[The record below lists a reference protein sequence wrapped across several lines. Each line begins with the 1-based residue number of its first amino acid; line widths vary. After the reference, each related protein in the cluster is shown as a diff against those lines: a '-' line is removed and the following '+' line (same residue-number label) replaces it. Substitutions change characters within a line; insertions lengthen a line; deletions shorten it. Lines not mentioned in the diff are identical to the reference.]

1 MRDFTPLS
9 ESAKRNVAIATLAT
23 IALSIAASLVAFFA
37 GTVFFENPL
46 PKNYLDYGGWLNLL
60 FGACGIYMGW
70 LGLKQGIK
78 QFIEEDVVE
87 VTYDSKG
94 KVVNKDHFQGFVFQ
108 LMMLLLFPVAGYC
121 LGSIGSYYI
130 CRVILGIVSFL
141 IPYLMVVAMVAG
153 AIWYYLKVYR
163 APIQPIVD
171 DTPDDVD
178 DNANISDFM
187 KKIYKVTDVVVDFA
201 RAYSMEIKS
210 AAFALVAVFFAATIV
225 CDGFGIT
232 FHRESKQTQTQGY
245 QVPNDILEVDS
256 QSDDPFVIK
265 NNKIANIFLGESFAD
280 LHSEYSDFYSKV
292 TTTAKL
298 EENEDGDE
306 RYCYTLWKDDEKFAT
321 INYNLTQQFV
331 EQYTVYSPRIFLP
344 NGINPTMNLRAA
356 LYSEGVTAKAIYQN
370 GGYTIK
376 VTANDYQIISPSKAA
391 EALIDKAKVKVS
403 LLSEF
408 NPTIDLTAEDFDQK
422 AEVEYILVR

>member
-163 APIQPIVD
+163 AQIG
-171 DTPDDVD
+171 
-178 DNANISDFM
+178 
-187 KKIYKVTDVVVDFA
+187 
-201 RAYSMEIKS
+201 RAH
-210 AAFALVAVFFAATIV
+210 V
-225 CDGFGIT
+225 
-232 FHRESKQTQTQGY
+232 
-245 QVPNDILEVDS
+245 
-256 QSDDPFVIK
+256 
-265 NNKIANIFLGESFAD
+265 
-280 LHSEYSDFYSKV
+280 
-292 TTTAKL
+292 
-298 EENEDGDE
+298 
-306 RYCYTLWKDDEKFAT
+306 
-321 INYNLTQQFV
+321 
-331 EQYTVYSPRIFLP
+331 
-344 NGINPTMNLRAA
+344 
-356 LYSEGVTAKAIYQN
+356 
-370 GGYTIK
+370 
-376 VTANDYQIISPSKAA
+376 
-391 EALIDKAKVKVS
+391 
-403 LLSEF
+403 
-408 NPTIDLTAEDFDQK
+408 
-422 AEVEYILVR
+422 